1 MSQIFNDKA
10 IANLKTT
17 VRCISVDLSK
27 VLLAVVLLEALLQV
41 IAPEY
46 TNNIFDREFTGG
58 HPIAVS
64 SAGNRGPLLPIEKA
78 PGELRILGMGD
89 STTFGTGIAAE
100 HTWPAQLATVF
111 QKNGKAATYINSA
124 LEGYSLKE
132 INSVYRNLWS
142 QYQPDLVV
150 LAVDDNLVSMTWFRR
165 DDKSVATNPYLEPIA
180 KSKLADVK
188 NKFKI
193 FATPSWLKINS
204 QKALYFVGLANNNL
218 KPEVPLGATLALGW
232 QQADLPPDVAERAWK
247 QFEIDLSVLRDSV
260 AADGHSLAVV
270 YLPPRFMAF
279 DGFSDNEQ
287 RVPKQRLTMDAGK
300 RLGEISKSLGLLYVD
315 ATEGVRRGRSQIA
328 QQESRFAPMYIKFD
342 TVHLDKDGHKAVA
355 EDLLGLLGK
364 SKPAP

>member
-10 IANLKTT
+10 LANLKTT
-17 VRCISVDLSK
+17 VRYIGVDLSK
-27 VLLAVVLLEALLQV
+27 ILLAVVLLEALLQV

-46 TNNIFDREFTGG
+46 TNNVFDREFTGG

-64 SAGNRGPLLPIEKA
+64 SPGNRGPVIPIKKA
-78 PGELRILGMGD
+78 PGELRILALGD

-111 QKNGKAATYINSA
+111 QKNGTKATYINGA

-150 LAVDDNLVSMTWFRR
+150 LAVDNNLISMTWFRR
-165 DDKSVATNPYLEPIA
+165 DDKSATGNPYVEKIA

-188 NKFKI
+188 DQFKI
-193 FATPSWLKINS
+193 LATPSWLKINS
-204 QKALYFVGLANNNL
+204 QKALYFLGLANNNL
-218 KPEVPLGATLALGW
+218 KPDVPLGATLALGW

-247 QFEIDLSVLRDSV
+247 QFESDLSVLRDSV

-270 YLPPRFMAF
+270 YLPARFMAF

-287 RVPKQRLTMDAGK
+287 QVPRQRLTMDAGK
-300 RLGEISKSLGLLYVD
+300 RLGEISKSLSLPYVD

-328 QQESRFAPMYIKFD
+328 QKEGRFAPMYIKFD

-355 EDLLGLLGK
+355 EDLFGLLGK
-364 SKPAP
+364 SKQAP

>member
-17 VRCISVDLSK
+17 VRCIGVDLSK
-27 VLLAVVLLEALLQV
+27 VLLAVVLLEGLLQV
-41 IAPEY
+41 SAPEY
-46 TNNIFDREFTGG
+46 TNNVFDRELTGG

-64 SAGNRGPLLPIEKA
+64 SAGNRGPLLPIKKA

-100 HTWPAQLATVF
+100 DTWPAQLATVF
-111 QKNGKAATYINSA
+111 QKNGAEATYINSG
-124 LEGYSLKE
+124 LEGYSVKE
-132 INSVYRNLWS
+132 INSVYRNQWS
-142 QYQPDLVV
+142 KYQPDLVV
-150 LAVDDNLVSMTWFRR
+150 LAVDDNLISMTWFRR
-165 DDKSVATNPYLEPIA
+165 DDKSAIANPYLEPIV

-188 NKFKI
+188 KHFKI

-204 QKALYFVGLANNNL
+204 QKALYLVGLANNNL

-232 QQADLPPDVAERAWK
+232 QQADLPKDLADRAWK

-260 AADGHSLAVV
+260 AADGRSLTVV

-287 RVPKQRLTMDAGK
+287 QVPKQRLTIDAGK
-300 RLGEISKSLGLLYVD
+300 RLGEISKSLGLAYVD
-315 ATEGVRRGRSQIA
+315 STGGVRRGRSQIT
-328 QQESRFAPMYIKFD
+328 QTEGRFAPMYIKFD
-342 TVHLDKDGHKAVA
+342 MVHLDKDGHKAVA
-355 EDLLGLLGK
+355 EDLFGLLAK
-364 SKPAP
+364 SKQAP